1 MKLMTLTAA
10 WNRLREVRVLQFS
23 AKSSSQ
29 TSGWS
34 ASGDGTVIVG
44 LIGNS
49 TMTYTESGKWRS
61 DCGKELDFNNVY
73 RWTLAEDAGSIRLE
87 HLRFGQNQPIY
98 LLDLAPTDDTTFQS
112 VSPHY
117 CGEDSYTASMEFK
130 GESIYLR
137 WTVKGPKKDE
147 QICCIYGYN
156 KPINSTCL

>member
-1 MKLMTLTAA
+1 MRLMTLTAA
-10 WNRLREVRVLQFS
+10 WNRLREVRVMQFS

-44 LIGNS
+44 LVDTS
-49 TMTYTESGKWRS
+49 TMIFTERGNWRS
-61 DCGKELDFNNVY
+61 GCGKELEFNNVY
-73 RWTLAEDAGSIRLE
+73 RWTLAEGAGIIRLE
-87 HLRFGQNQPIY
+87 HLRFGRNQPIY
-98 LLDLAPTDDTTFQS
+98 LLDLAPTDDTTFHS

-130 GESIYLR
+130 SESIYLR

-156 KPINSTCL
+156 SQ